1 MEEGIPRIK
10 SKIRRKRN
18 EVRKNQINQMEGIF
32 MMKRAEIRIRGNVQ
46 MAGFR
51 TFIKNVADSLNV
63 TGFAENE
70 GDGSVKVVCEG
81 EEEGIKRLIDSVKEK
96 SPSFVSIEG
105 LDVAYEEYKGE
116 FSGFERRGADV
127 PGEEGAGAGGSEMV
141 ALMRSFD
148 KKGEVMI
155 GILNST
161 NETMGSMN
169 ETLKSVKGD
178 TSQML
183 GKQDEMLG
191 KQDMMLEKQDMMLDK
206 QDETIGAIGEVSE
219 KIDEGKEEI
228 VTEIGSLR
236 EDLRSYMENKFA
248 IIEHEIEGIK
258 AKIGIV

>member
-1 MEEGIPRIK
+1 
-10 SKIRRKRN
+10 
-18 EVRKNQINQMEGIF
+18 
-32 MMKRAEIRIRGNVQ
+32 

-51 TFIKNVADSLNV
+51 TFIKNIADSLNV
-63 TGFAENE
+63 TGFAENQ

-81 EEEGIKRLIDSVKEK
+81 EEEGIKRLIDSVKKK

-127 PGEEGAGAGGSEMV
+127 PGEEGAGESEMV

-155 GILNST
+155 SILSSM

-169 ETLKSVKGD
+169 ETLRSVKGD

-183 GKQDEMLG
+183 E
-191 KQDMMLEKQDMMLDK
+191 KQDMMLEKQD
-206 QDETIGAIGEVSE
+206 ETIGAIGGVSE
-219 KIDEGKEEI
+219 KIEGAKEEI

-236 EDLRSYMENKFA
+236 ETFL
-248 IIEHEIEGIK
+248 
-258 AKIGIV
+258 